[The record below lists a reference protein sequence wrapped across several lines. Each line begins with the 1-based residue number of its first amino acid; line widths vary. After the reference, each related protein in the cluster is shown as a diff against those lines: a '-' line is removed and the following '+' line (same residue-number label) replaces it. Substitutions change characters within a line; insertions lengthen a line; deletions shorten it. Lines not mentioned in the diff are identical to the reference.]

1 MNILPALSSES
12 KKQHYSF
19 IFLYICL
26 SILQCPKNQMC
37 IRDSYVAEIVRSG
50 IMSVDE
56 GQFEAGRSLGLNY
69 SQTMRLIILP
79 QAFKN
84 VLPALANEF
93 ITLLKETSISG
104 YIAIPDLT
112 KGGEDVYKRQ
122 RIQEGFLTEEA
133 DPQEILSNNLKQMKQ
148 MTATTYQALYSAMKR
163 EQGTLEEDSGEAA
176 EEDAAASEA
185 VDGVDAADSK
195 VAAGGVTEEADGEKE
210 TEQVDYRDFDIF
222 KACLLYTSSDTTG
235 QIYYDCIL

>member
-1 MNILPALSSES
+1 MRESCNFGEVERLSGKSTLTCTAVFEGWKDTYCGSAGLRQDYTWNRTDSEAGSTLPYFFT
-12 KKQHYSF
+12 QHYH
-19 IFLYICL
+19 
-26 SILQCPKNQMC
+26 P
-37 IRDSYVAEIVRSG
+37 
-50 IMSVDE
+50 
-56 GQFEAGRSLGLNY
+56 
-69 SQTMRLIILP
+69 
-79 QAFKN
+79 
-84 VLPALANEF
+84 PAMLM
-93 ITLLKETSISG
+93 
-104 YIAIPDLT
+104 
-112 KGGEDVYKRQ
+112 

-195 VAAGGVTEEADGEKE
+195 WQPAEWTEEADGEKE

-222 KACLLYTSSDTTG
+222 KAVKEAGITTICLDEAHHLRSEWWKALETFLDKLPDVKS
-235 QIYYDCIL
+235 LH